1 MNVHTEIVDGLRR
14 GEFYVLYQPFFA
26 SDGTRMAGVEALLRW
41 NHPSRKIGPGEFI
54 KAAEQSEVILDLG
67 RFVLKQA
74 CRDAV
79 QWPALTL
86 AVNVSAAQL
95 LEPHFVE
102 TAQAIVQEA
111 GLPFNRLELE
121 IVESSFIDDFE
132 VADQALVRLRSLGI
146 RIALDDFGTGY
157 SSLTY
162 LRRLT
167 LDKIKIDQSFVAGVD
182 MVQSAAI
189 VQAIVALGRA
199 LGFKITAEGV
209 ETLEQHRFL
218 RACGCH
224 YLQGFL
230 FSKPVAAAII
240 GEKLAA

>member
-1 MNVHTEIVDGLRR
+1 
-14 GEFYVLYQPFFA
+14 
-26 SDGTRMAGVEALLRW
+26 
-41 NHPSRKIGPGEFI
+41 
-54 KAAEQSEVILDLG
+54 
-67 RFVLKQA
+67 
-74 CRDAV
+74 
-79 QWPALTL
+79 
-86 AVNVSAAQL
+86 
-95 LEPHFVE
+95 
-102 TAQAIVQEA
+102 
-111 GLPFNRLELE
+111 LPFNRLELE

-240 GEKLAA
+240 GEKLADASSPPCKPKKRGPFQLVPVILRAMVDRLAKTVPASRSRPQIDLEIAYTRRT